1 MKNIYQNL
9 RLLAKSVKSQ
19 NLFLASKE
27 INGINLFRNLC
38 DFSKIQQIYI
48 SYLYNYDNINRDIV
62 LDKISKH
69 VFDSEINEDA
79 YLFWKRNNAHLD
91 KKDNKQSDVNLV
103 VGNKINFPTKG
114 IK

>member
-1 MKNIYQNL
+1 MHNVYSIL

-27 INGINLFRNLC
+27 INGINLFHNNVN
-38 DFSKIQQIYI
+38 FSKIQDAYI
-48 SYLYNYDNINRDIV
+48 SYLYSCDSINKDIAI
-62 LDKISKH
+62 DKISNH
-69 VFDSEINEDA
+69 VFDSEICEDA
-79 YLFWKRNNAHLD
+79 YLLWKRNNKITD
-91 KKDNKQSDVNLV
+91 KKEKKQNDINLV